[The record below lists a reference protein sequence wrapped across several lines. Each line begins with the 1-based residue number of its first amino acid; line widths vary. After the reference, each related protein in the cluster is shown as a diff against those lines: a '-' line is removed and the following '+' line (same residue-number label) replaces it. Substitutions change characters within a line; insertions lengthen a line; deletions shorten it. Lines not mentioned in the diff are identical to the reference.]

1 MINLFNLNDYTIP
14 MGDFDHHLHGS
25 IVTEFEEEFAAY
37 VGAKYACSLSSA
49 TNAIFLIA
57 QSKRQTYKVP
67 ALLPAVVV
75 NAIVNAGCDVKFIDN
90 WSWVGGSYLLHD
102 YEDFK
107 VIDSAQR
114 VDRNQF
120 KNEASDEDLM
130 IFSFYPTKP
139 VGGIDGGMIV
149 SNDKEKIDYFRTMV
163 MNGMSYSENNWDR
176 VPKYV
181 GWKMYMSSAQAYVA
195 LQNLRKLDDKK
206 SRLAQVREV
215 YNQQFK
221 LENTS
226 DHLYRINTPERNK
239 VKKYAYDRGITTGIH
254 YKPLHHTQLYGSM
267 MLSYDLNGSLKLSGS
282 EHEGATTLSLPF
294 HEGLTDSDIEQVTS
308 TINYKL
314 HKIEIT

>member
-1 MINLFNLNDYTIP
+1 M
-14 MGDFDHHLHGS
+14 
-25 IVTEFEEEFAAY
+25 
-37 VGAKYACSLSSA
+37 
-49 TNAIFLIA
+49 
-57 QSKRQTYKVP
+57 
-67 ALLPAVVV
+67 VV

-226 DHLYRINTPERNK
+226 DHLYRINTPERNE

>member
-1 MINLFNLNDYTIP
+1 

-57 QSKRQTYKVP
+57 LSKRQMYKVP
-67 ALLPAVVV
+67 AMLPAVVV

-195 LQNLRKLDDKK
+195 LQNLRRLDEKK
-206 SRLAQVREV
+206 ERLSQIKAE
-215 YNQQFK
+215 YNKHFN
-221 LENTS
+221 LDNTS
-226 DHLYRINTPERNK
+226 DHLYRINSPYRDK
-239 VKKYAYDRGITTGIH
+239 VKDYAYQNEVMTGIH
-254 YKPLHHTQLYGSM
+254 YTPLHHTRLYGNM
-267 MLSYDLNGSLKLSGS
+267 MLSYDLNGSLKLEGS
-282 EHEGATTLSLPF
+282 NAEGATTLSLPF
-294 HEGLTDSDIEQVTS
+294 HEALTDSDVKKVISVVEDAS
-308 TINYKL
+308 
-314 HKIEIT
+314 

>member
-1 MINLFNLNDYTIP
+1 

-57 QSKRQTYKVP
+57 LSKRQTYKVP